1 MDTSYAPTF
10 TNNSLGVGIQ
20 IIGLSH
26 YLFSLPFPLSFSH
39 SLFLTQLSH
48 FSLLILNSQFSLL
61 TLMLRVAYVPE
72 HFLTPLFF
80 AQQQN
85 YYAEAGIQV
94 SFIPVIEGTGRLVRL
109 LSDGE
114 VDIAIGLTEGFIADV
129 AKGNDAYKVVG
140 TYVESPLCW
149 AVSTGASRNEI
160 TSTKDVLGKKIGVSR
175 IGSGSYIMSFVL
187 GLELG
192 ATKPFFSDFPVLSN
206 FANLRQ
212 SVNDGSSDAFMWEYF
227 TTKKY
232 YDNHELKQ
240 IGEIYTPWPLW
251 VITARRDVDST
262 QLTSFVAS
270 VARGIDYFNSHH
282 DEAVAYIS
290 TNLDY
295 SEEDARKWLTTV
307 RFSSGLGSQKLD
319 WDRVVTK
326 TASVLQ
332 TAGVLTDSD
341 EVITER
347 LRNGVEN

>member
-1 MDTSYAPTF
+1 
-10 TNNSLGVGIQ
+10 
-20 IIGLSH
+20 
-26 YLFSLPFPLSFSH
+26 
-39 SLFLTQLSH
+39 
-48 FSLLILNSQFSLL
+48 
-61 TLMLRVAYVPE
+61 MLRVAYVPE
-72 HFLTPLFF
+72 HFSTPLFF

-85 YYAEAGIQV
+85 YYADAGIDV
-94 SFIPVIEGTGRLVRL
+94 KFIPVIEGTGRLVRL

-149 AVSTGASRNEI
+149 AVSTGASRTEI

-187 GLELG
+187 GLEHN
-192 ATKPFFSDFPVLSN
+192 ASKPFFSDFPVLSN

-212 SVNDGSSDAFMWEYF
+212 SVNDGTSDAFMWEYF

-232 YDNHELKQ
+232 YDNKELKQ

-262 QLTSFVAS
+262 QLGLFVSS
-270 VARGIDYFNSHH
+270 VARGIDYFNNHH
-282 DEAVAYIS
+282 DEAVTYIGS
-290 TNLDY
+290 NLDY

-307 RFSSGLGSQKLD
+307 RFNSGLGSQKLD

-326 TASVLQ
+326 TALVLQ
-332 TAGVLTDSD
+332 TAGVLTDSS
-341 EVITER
+341 EEINLR
-347 LRNGVEN
+347 LRSGVEANYAAK